1 MADSAPASTS
11 FLFRTD
17 QGRIDRKTWVHGG
30 LRLGAVLAVLTAVGL
45 LLAPYTHH
53 DLAKTPLLDWHV
65 IAAYVYL
72 TLYIFALVLIA
83 ICFYNLSAKRWR
95 DRAKPAALAGLV
107 PFFALLGGAAH
118 WLYPQMDGEVPGWS
132 VAAID
137 IAFFGLLI
145 WTIIELGVLPSKLP
159 RD

>member
-1 MADSAPASTS
+1 MPASTS

-17 QGRIDRKTWVHGG
+17 QGRIDRKTWLHGG
-30 LRLGAVLAVLTAVGL
+30 LRLGAILAVLTAVGL
-45 LLAPYTHH
+45 LLVPYMRH

-72 TLYIFALVLIA
+72 TLYIFALILIA
-83 ICFYNLSAKRWR
+83 ISFYNLSAKRWR
-95 DRAKPAALAGLV
+95 DRAKPAAFAGLV
-107 PFFALLGGAAH
+107 PFFALLAGAAH

-137 IAFFGLLI
+137 IAFVGLLI
-145 WTIIELGVLPSKLP
+145 WTIIELGVLPSKP
-159 RD
+159 ARD